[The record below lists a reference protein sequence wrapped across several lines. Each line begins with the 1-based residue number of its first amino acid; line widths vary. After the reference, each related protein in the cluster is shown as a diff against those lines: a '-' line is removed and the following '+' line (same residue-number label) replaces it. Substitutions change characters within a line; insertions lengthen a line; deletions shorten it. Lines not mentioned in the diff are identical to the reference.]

1 MLLRRIC
8 CQSYLV
14 GAFFSLKI
22 LAERAPDVDE
32 RLLDVE
38 AQVATL
44 KTDLDATKSLAEQE
58 RPSAFNPSISVIF
71 DVLGQHGIHV
81 PVKPKK
87 AHSHDHGFSNG
98 VNVRELEFEFR
109 GGIDPWADALAVVA
123 IEQHE
128 SNHFD
133 VGIEEAYARLKKW
146 PGLDFAPFGIEIRAG
161 KFKTALGRMNRIHL
175 HNIPQITYPLALRV
189 FLGDEGYASQGLS
202 LNSSWAFSSSSAL
215 SWSLEGVMGNKL
227 PMQDKGAKDMPSA
240 IAHAWW
246 HQELTPAHFLDV
258 GTSSLVGRNGEA
270 GSGVFWLMGGDI
282 HYSYLPT
289 GYGQN
294 PIFLAGS
301 EIYAVN
307 KNVNGR
313 WPLGNFTWLQTKMIG
328 SSFVGLRYDV
338 APQEEELNKFQHAI
352 GAYVGLYTTEF
363 MRFRVGYEHVMPDIN
378 SFAGDH
384 RMMLSMNFILGSH
397 PVEPYFANR

>member
-1 MLLRRIC
+1 MLSRRIC
-8 CQSYLV
+8 CQSLL
-14 GAFFSLKI
+14 GAFFSLTL
-22 LAERAPDVDE
+22 LAENVPNVDE

-44 KTDLDATKSLAEQE
+44 KADLNATKALAEQE
-58 RPSAFNPSISVIF
+58 RPSAFNPSISVIG
-71 DVLGQHGIHV
+71 DVLGQYGINV
-81 PVKPKK
+81 PAKPEKPG
-87 AHSHDHGFSNG
+87 AHEHGFSNG

-109 GGIDPWADALAVVA
+109 GAIDPWADALAVIA

-128 SNHFD
+128 VNHFH

-146 PGLDFAPFGIEIRAG
+146 PGIDVAPFGIEVRAG
-161 KFKTALGRMNRIHL
+161 KFRTALGRMNRIHL
-175 HNIPQITYPLALRV
+175 HNIPQITYPLAMRV

-202 LNSSWAFSSSSAL
+202 FNGSWAFSQKSAL
-215 SWSLEGVMGNKL
+215 SWSLEGIAGSKL
-227 PMQDKGAKDMPSA
+227 PMQDKGAKEMPSG

-246 HQELTPAHFLDV
+246 HQELAPTHFLDI
-258 GTSSLVGRNGEA
+258 GASSLIGRNGKED
-270 GSGVFWLMGGDI
+270 SGVFWLGAGDI

-294 PIFLAGS
+294 PFFLTGS
-301 EIYAVN
+301 EMYIVN
-307 KNVNGR
+307 KNVDGR
-313 WPLGNFTWLQTKMIG
+313 WPLGNFTWLQMKMLG
-328 SSFVGLRYDV
+328 SSFVGLRYDI
-338 APQEEELNKFQHAI
+338 APKEEKLNKFQHAL

-363 MRFRVGYEHVMPDIN
+363 MRFRLGYEHVMPDVH